1 MFALRIATP
10 PPGSLHASKGQEQS
24 ILSFFNVCNVF
35 RYHDWMQSPELL
47 EQTASERLTLDQEYE
62 MQQSWF
68 HDENSN
74 FYYLKK
80 KKNFLIILEMPKI
93 KLDLMN

>member
-1 MFALRIATP
+1 
-10 PPGSLHASKGQEQS
+10 
-24 ILSFFNVCNVF
+24 
-35 RYHDWMQSPELL
+35 MQSPELL

-80 KKNFLIILEMPKI
+80 NFLIILEMPKI
-93 KLDLMN
+93 KLDLMNW

>member
-1 MFALRIATP
+1 M
-10 PPGSLHASKGQEQS
+10 
-24 ILSFFNVCNVF
+24 ILNMYTVF

-68 HDENSN
+68 QDENSN
-74 FYYLKK
+74 FIFLKK
-80 KKNFLIILEMPKI
+80 IFPNFQMILVMQKI
-93 KLDLMN
+93 GLYLMIW

>member
-1 MFALRIATP
+1 MYT
-10 PPGSLHASKGQEQS
+10 
-24 ILSFFNVCNVF
+24 VF

-68 HDENSN
+68 QDENSKLN
-74 FYYLKK
+74 FIFLKK
-80 KKNFLIILEMPKI
+80 LFPNFKIILGMHAKNQTGSD
-93 KLDLMN
+93 DLKK

>member
-1 MFALRIATP
+1 MCSKTFLP
-10 PPGSLHASKGQEQS
+10 PSPSLFPEACMHGQEQS
-24 ILSFFNVCNVF
+24 IEYNFIILNMLNVF

-68 HDENSN
+68 QDENSN
-74 FYYLKK
+74 IYF
-80 KKNFLIILEMPKI
+80 NF
-93 KLDLMN
+93 